1 MHDDIQYPLYI
12 TLVMHFMCVVSSRLV
27 YLSLKR
33 VTSMLSIFI
42 IDSYISRI
50 IADTA
55 ASM

>member
-12 TLVMHFMCVVSSRLV
+12 TLVMHFMFVVSSRLV

-42 IDSYISRI
+42 SYISRI